1 MTTAAQER
9 RVWDL
14 LTQDVEWKVPAG
26 ESIQI
31 RDRKGGVLAS
41 ARLQVFELAVTTVLA
56 EIRPEFAWSVTPN
69 RPDDG
74 VDFVGVHQFLDD
86 RDLGISAAITVGGQ
100 CKKRTR
106 VDDVIAEIAGSLIR
120 MADVLNPTLFV
131 VALSAR
137 LSRARVERARGMLER
152 QCRRDCH
159 ILDRTQIEGL
169 MVEYLD
175 VFSRVLTNTLAPT
188 ECNEVFSYFERLGPV
203 APPPSLSIRAPARAL
218 GGEPFRVHV
227 AVRWAL
233 ASHPSARL
241 WWRPPSD
248 FDAGTLT
255 LIGPVGA
262 DTRSGARLAADT
274 AVSDPLGVYGSL
286 ELMSYSVGS
295 VELGELL
302 IGLHGAGPDAAERHP
317 LGSVDIVENVRPRFF
332 DRPYRAQLIRL
343 GEAYARVLAGA
354 VAPVGVIGAGG
365 SGKSRL
371 CEEFSLDKRRRG
383 CAVVSIKHLKT
394 HEAPHRILADL
405 VASLAAV
412 DPLDGEPAD
421 QVARTLAHYDSSLAG
436 RAAPVI
442 RTLFESRTATA
453 TDTSG
458 QTLLSALVL
467 LIAARTQAG
476 PLIIHLQDLHWC
488 SAEVLSMLERL
499 VRQLTQIVPTS
510 AAERR
515 TAGGVLFLLEGRVRE
530 SGAGGDEAWS
540 SAPFEA
546 FLQRLDSVTVD
557 CPAYLP
563 GDGLAFTRL
572 LFEGRHNSDRLVQ
585 DDLLD
590 LQRELAERVHE
601 VAGSNPFHTLEEV
614 RLLKERGVVG
624 QNLHTGLLYMI
635 RADPLAA
642 ALPESVFAAIRRRWE
657 YMRTRA
663 PELAL
668 LVWGCALLEDRLPWS
683 LFEALWSELAP
694 EASVRE
700 IDGTDVLWTGDGTAR
715 EVVFRHENYFESIRR
730 FTVPQAQRRRVVE
743 AYCRWFEGLRRPS
756 AGDRFRWARATLEHP
771 TPDAAR
777 ARELLLS
784 ALRSSRKSG
793 DPRLTRRILTFYLD
807 QGWQDDERSA
817 LAARSFLRR
826 CDEEIALCRD
836 LIGIDRDEAAGR
848 IFRLGERIDGRLRGG
863 GGTVSSQG
871 RDALLLRQLT
881 AEVLD
886 AQVLFNDRRAAQSV
900 DVAGSVI
907 AGARARRKERP
918 SDPDWEAL
926 EMEALYTESCGH
938 ALSGDFPAAVRSSA
952 AAAEIAAQSGSP
964 LTRRVVS
971 TYGSMLLSEDPKR
984 GEMLL
989 RDCIAKWPDD
999 NSSDA
1004 FLMHVHLCMGL
1015 VLQAYGEA
1023 PASRRRLSML
1033 AEAATRMT
1041 AIHDSCRRLGL
1052 YADAG
1057 AAALVRGIVSALAG
1071 EGDEASWFAHGV
1083 AAAAR
1088 GRQMETLWRS
1098 HLNLASALYRAA
1110 GRVTQSSHDH
1120 AIAALEIMEDS
1131 LSAYSEPERSPR
1143 FAMLRIGMVTVVW
1156 MLIATGDEVG
1166 PRILER
1172 YPSLRSHFSDP
1183 DAGRLAPHN
1192 GERRHYQ
1199 WLHVDDVDY
1208 VLY

>member
-1 MTTAAQER
+1 MTTATQER

-14 LTQDVEWKVPAG
+14 LTQDVDWEVQAG
-26 ESIQI
+26 DSIKI
-31 RDRKGGVLAS
+31 RDRNGRVLAA
-41 ARLQVFELAVTTVLA
+41 ARLQIFELAVTTVLA
-56 EIRPEFAWSVTPN
+56 EIRPEFEWSVTPN
-69 RPDDG
+69 RPDEG
-74 VDFVGVHQFLDD
+74 VDFVGVHQFLHDHE
-86 RDLGISAAITVGGQ
+86 LGISAAITVGGQ

-106 VDDVIAEIAGSLIR
+106 VDEVMNEIAGSLLR
-120 MADVLNPTLFV
+120 MGDALNPTLFV

-137 LSRARVERARGMLER
+137 LSRARVERAQAKLKR
-152 QCRRDCH
+152 QCLRDCH

-175 VFSRVLTNTLAPT
+175 VFSQVLRTALAPP
-188 ECNEVFSYFERLGPV
+188 ECDEVFSYFERLGPV
-203 APPPSLSIRAPARAL
+203 APPPSLSVRAPARVL

-227 AVRWAL
+227 DVRWAL

-248 FDAGTLT
+248 PDAGTLT
-255 LIGPVGA
+255 LIGPIGA
-262 DTRSGARLAADT
+262 DTRGGARLAADT
-274 AVSDPLGVYGSL
+274 AVSDPLGVSGSL

-295 VELGELL
+295 LDLGELL
-302 IGLHGAGPDAAERHP
+302 IGLDGAGPDSAERQP
-317 LGSVDIVENVRPRFF
+317 LGSVDVVENVRPRFF
-332 DRPYRAQLIRL
+332 DRPYRAQLVRL

-383 CAVVSIKHLKT
+383 CGVVSVKHLKT

-405 VASLAAV
+405 LASLAAV
-412 DPLDGEPAD
+412 DPMDGEPAD
-421 QVARTLAHYDSSLAG
+421 QVARALTHYDSSLAS

-442 RTLFESRTATA
+442 RSLFESRTATA

-458 QTLLSALVL
+458 QTVLSALVL

-488 SAEVLSMLERL
+488 SAEVLTMLERL

-510 AAERR
+510 EAGHRAA
-515 TAGGVLFLLEGRVRE
+515 AGVLFLLEGRVRE

-540 SAPFEA
+540 SVPFEA
-546 FLQRLDSVTVD
+546 FLQRVDSVAVE
-557 CPAYLP
+557 CPAYAWE
-563 GDGLAFTRL
+563 DGLAFTRL
-572 LFEGRHNSDRLVQ
+572 LFEGRHNSDRLVP

-590 LQRELAERVHE
+590 LQRELAGRVHE
-601 VAGSNPFHTLEEV
+601 VAGSNPFHTLEQV
-614 RLLKERGVVG
+614 RLLKERGIVG
-624 QNLHTGLLYMI
+624 QNLRTGLLYMI
-635 RADPLAA
+635 RADRLAA
-642 ALPESVFAAIRRRWE
+642 ALPDSVFAAIRRRWE
-657 YMRTRA
+657 YMRARA

-668 LVWGCALLEDRLPWS
+668 LVWACALLEDRLPRS
-683 LFEALWSELAP
+683 LFEALWSEFAP
-694 EASVRE
+694 EVSVRE
-700 IDGTDVLWTGDGTAR
+700 VDATDVLWTGDGTAH
-715 EVVFRHENYFESIRR
+715 EVVFRHENYFESIQR
-730 FTVPQAQRRRVVE
+730 FTVPKAQRRRVVE
-743 AYCRWFEGLRRPS
+743 AYCEWFEGLRRPS
-756 AGDRFRWARATLEHP
+756 AADRFRWARATLEHP
-771 TPDAAR
+771 TPDVAR
-777 ARELLLS
+777 ARELLHS
-784 ALRSSRKSG
+784 ALRSSRRSG

-807 QGWQDDERSA
+807 QGWKDDERSA
-817 LAARSFLRR
+817 LAVRSFLRR

-848 IFRLGERIDGRLRGG
+848 ILRLRSRIDDRLSGG
-863 GGTVSSQG
+863 AGAISS
-871 RDALLLRQLT
+871 DALLRRQLT
-881 AEVLD
+881 AEVLE

-900 DVAGSVI
+900 EVAASVI
-907 AGARARRKERP
+907 AGVRRRRKEKP

-938 ALSGDFPAAVRSSA
+938 ALSGEFPAAVRSSA
-952 AAAEIAAQSGSP
+952 AAAEIAKHSGSP
-964 LTRRVVS
+964 LTRKVVS
-971 TYGSMLLSEDPKR
+971 TYGTMLLSEDPVR
-984 GEMLL
+984 GETLL

-999 NSSDA
+999 NSSDT
-1004 FLMHVHLCMGL
+1004 FLMHVHLSMAL
-1015 VLQAYGEA
+1015 VLQAYRAA
-1023 PASRRRLSML
+1023 PASGKRLSML
-1033 AEAATRMT
+1033 TEAGDRMT
-1041 AIHDSCRRLGL
+1041 AVHDSCRRLGL

-1057 AAALVRGIVSALAG
+1057 AAALVRGVVSALGG

-1088 GRQMETLWRS
+1088 ARQMETLWRS
-1098 HLNLASALYRAA
+1098 HLNLASALYRTE

-1131 LSAYSEPERSPR
+1131 LSAYSEPERSHR
-1143 FAMLRIGMVTVVW
+1143 FAMLRVGMAAVVW
-1156 MLIATGDEVG
+1156 MLLATGDEIG
-1166 PRILER
+1166 RRILER

-1183 DAGRLAPHN
+1183 DAGRLAPHK
-1192 GERRHYQ
+1192 GEPRHYQ